1 MKYAH
6 YDNKTNEILGYYD
19 DSIHQ
24 IIPTPN
30 ISLSNEEWSKAINKN
45 ATHIN
50 LKTNELYIKEHKITE
65 QELKQ
70 NDINEL
76 KAEIT
81 EQESLLRKALLIGNE
96 ASLKELRD
104 EYKDMLAAL
113 AKLQN
118 ELKDI
123 DND

>member
-50 LKTNELYIKEHKITE
+50 LKTN
-65 QELKQ
+65 
-70 NDINEL
+70 
-76 KAEIT
+76 
-81 EQESLLRKALLIGNE
+81 
-96 ASLKELRD
+96 
-104 EYKDMLAAL
+104 
-113 AKLQN
+113 
-118 ELKDI
+118 
-123 DND
+123 